1 VNGLTDTSACPP
13 RQLMV
18 MISDRL
24 SDIVRKGE
32 MTDRYYNPGDLFSD
46 VHILMTNDDKPNAAE
61 LQRTV
66 GTAKLHLYNIP
77 AGKLLFGLSLGWRPW
92 LLGRWADQ
100 AVRLAKQVKPVLIR
114 CHGAHLNALAARRI
128 KAKLGIPYVVSL
140 HINPDVDVRERAATW
155 REYLFAQAQQDIARL
170 ALQDAD
176 LVMPV
181 YRPIV
186 PYLERLG
193 IRHYEVCYNVLNPEH
208 LRRKDDY
215 NLHDPV
221 RIVSVGRQFREKNP
235 ENLIRAVA
243 KIRGTHLTIVGNGPY
258 HDRLKELARQE
269 LVTDRVEFIP
279 ALPNDQLCRR
289 LPDFD
294 IFAVHT
300 EYWEL
305 SKSVL
310 EPLLTGLPVIIN
322 RRRGPEVPE
331 LTKDICL
338 LVEDTVQGYK
348 SALESLISDRDFRAR
363 LGRAAYAYAQANW
376 SPART
381 EEKFSNIYRRL
392 ALPN

>member
-1 VNGLTDTSACPP
+1 MG
-13 RQLMV
+13 QLSRLLV
-18 MISDRL
+18 IIPDRL
-24 SDIVRKGE
+24 SDLIGKGE
-32 MTDRYYNPGDLFSD
+32 ITDRYYNPGNLFSE
-46 VHILMTNDDKPNAAE
+46 VYILMTNDDRPNAAE

-66 GTAKLHLYNIP
+66 GTAKLYLHNIP
-77 AGKLLFGLSLGWRPW
+77 TGKRLFCVSLGWRPL
-92 LLGRWADQ
+92 LLGLWADK
-100 AVRLAKQVKPVLIR
+100 AVRLAEHVRPLLIR
-114 CHGAHLNALAARRI
+114 CHGAHLNAFAARRI
-128 KAKLGIPYVVSL
+128 QAKLGIPYVVSL
-140 HINPDVDVRERAATW
+140 HINPDEDMRGRASNW
-155 REYLFAQAQQDIARL
+155 REYLVTRAQQQIERL
-170 ALQDAD
+170 SLQDAD

-208 LRRKDDY
+208 LFRKDNYD
-215 NLHDPV
+215 LHDPV
-221 RIVSVGRQFREKNP
+221 RIISVGRQFREKNP

-258 HDRLKELARQE
+258 HDRLREVAQQE
-269 LVTDRVEFIP
+269 SVTDRSEFIP
-279 ALPNDQLCRR
+279 ALPNDELCRR

-322 RRRGPEVPE
+322 RRHGPDVPE

-338 LVEDTVQGYK
+338 LVEDTVHGYR
-348 SALESLISDRDFRAR
+348 SALEGLISDDNFRER
-363 LGRAAYAYAQANW
+363 LGRAAYAHAQANW
-376 SPART
+376 APART
-381 EEKFSNIYRRL
+381 EEKFCEIYRWL